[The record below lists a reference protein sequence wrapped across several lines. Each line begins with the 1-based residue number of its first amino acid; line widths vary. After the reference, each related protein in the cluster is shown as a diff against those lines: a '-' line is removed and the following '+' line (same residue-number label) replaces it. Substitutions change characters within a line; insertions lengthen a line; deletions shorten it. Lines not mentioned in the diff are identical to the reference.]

1 MDLIEV
7 FAPTGFRVRITEGG
21 LLKSICLLES
31 GKTDSSGLLKSEK
44 KKKER
49 DYFCAWCQCSNSIL
63 LHVAVPAPL
72 IEETFFSQ

>member
-44 KKKER
+44 KKKKEV
-49 DYFCAWCQCSNSIL
+49 FIL
-63 LHVAVPAPL
+63 YMC
-72 IEETFFSQ
+72 

>member
-21 LLKSICLLES
+21 LLQSICLLES

-44 KKKER
+44 KKRER
-49 DYFCAWCQCSNSIL
+49 LFLCMVS
-63 LHVAVPAPL
+63 V
-72 IEETFFSQ
+72 F